1 MVVSLPHLPFSSLS
15 ALGLEFVNKMVATT
29 VNSPILRKM
38 NIIDS
43 PGVLSGQKQTINRG
57 YSYSRAARWFAQRS
71 DIILLIFDTG
81 KTDISDELK
90 SIINEMFEFHG
101 RFRIILNKVDMIEQ
115 KELVRVYGSLMWSIG
130 RIIPSPEVSRI
141 YLCSQVGSGEFAQ
154 EDNDA
159 IAALVMNVH
168 KNSLSRKV
176 GSFFKRVRLL
186 RAHILVLLYLKKRV
200 PWVWGIQSKKLA
212 MTRSEELRGVYR
224 HISLKYDIPES
235 DFPPVKL
242 MSDLLS
248 VKMWSNVPVCKRHLH
263 EVQGIIKHDL
273 TEISS
278 TLVPA
283 LNQTN
288 PPRKPTRRKD
298 IGSKKPDE

>member
-1 MVVSLPHLPFSSLS
+1 
-15 ALGLEFVNKMVATT
+15 
-29 VNSPILRKM
+29 
-38 NIIDS
+38 
-43 PGVLSGQKQTINRG
+43 
-57 YSYSRAARWFAQRS
+57 
-71 DIILLIFDTG
+71 
-81 KTDISDELK
+81 
-90 SIINEMFEFHG
+90 MFEFHG

-141 YLCSQVGSGEFAQ
+141 YLSSQVGSVEFAQ

-159 IAALVMNVH
+159 IAVLVLNVH

-186 RAHILVLLYLKKRV
+186 RAHILVLLYLKKRL
-200 PWVWGIQSKKLA
+200 PWFWGTRSKKLS
-212 MTRSEELRGVYR
+212 MTRSEELRGAYK

-235 DFPPVKL
+235 DFPPVEL

-248 VKMWSNVPVCKRHLH
+248 VKVWTDVPVCKRHLH

-278 TLVPA
+278 SLVPA

-288 PPRKPTRRKD
+288 PPRKPTKTKRPISFKVTSAVCEESEQTD
-298 IGSKKPDE
+298 SACD